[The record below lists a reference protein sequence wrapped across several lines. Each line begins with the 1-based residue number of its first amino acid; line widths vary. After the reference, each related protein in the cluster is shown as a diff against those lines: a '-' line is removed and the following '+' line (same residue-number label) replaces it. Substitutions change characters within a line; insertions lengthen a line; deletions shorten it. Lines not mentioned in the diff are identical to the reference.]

1 MTERGTYLPLT
12 WNRDTGELG
21 VVMPETSTQTE
32 EKSDTAIYIVE
43 TVSMFRIRYA
53 VRARSAEHA
62 ADTVVMQE
70 GNELSQHHLDEVHN
84 HVREVSEAEYLKLF
98 DADNDYLSSW
108 DNAKKLGMIHN
119 IDYDK

>member
-1 MTERGTYLPLT
+1 MNQDRPIYAPLT
-12 WNRDTGELG
+12 W
-21 VVMPETSTQTE
+21 TQDE
-32 EKSDTAIYIVE
+32 EPKEPDTAIYIVE

-62 ADTVVMQE
+62 ADTVVME
-70 GNELSQHHLDEVHN
+70 EANELSQHHLDEVIN

-108 DNAKKLGMIHN
+108 DNAKKLGMIHD